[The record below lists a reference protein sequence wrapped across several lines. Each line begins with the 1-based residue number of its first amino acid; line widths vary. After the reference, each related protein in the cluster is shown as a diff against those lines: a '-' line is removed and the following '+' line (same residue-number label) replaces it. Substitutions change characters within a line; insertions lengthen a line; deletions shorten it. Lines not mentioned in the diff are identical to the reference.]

1 MATINPGNFLLDLRH
16 CRRPGCSDGPRG
28 SFPVS
33 SGQVQHC
40 RTTDVRREPP
50 LQCPA
55 AFHRINRIKFGCR
68 DSLRFP
74 RLGASTAVLGSRTS
88 QLEATRGTA
97 KTFNPYGLDFG
108 RPQRPAHGSALP
120 VASRTRRERTTDK
133 TPAEI
138 DVGLE
143 GVPLPAPDG
152 ACLGPS
158 ARLSP
163 PLSVRKGGLAGGQI
177 RIGEIRG
184 KYPRDQRP
192 TTSPRVVVEIQE
204 PERGELVQFGGN
216 GTRQLVG
223 RQIQPFQQPELAQ
236 FGGMGP
242 VNWLADRSNHSN
254 NRSWPSSGGMG
265 PVSRLFPRYR
275 YCRSVS

>member
-1 MATINPGNFLLDLRH
+1 MTYAIATASVAQMANAE
-16 CRRPGCSDGPRG
+16 
-28 SFPVS
+28 VS
-33 SGQVQHC
+33 RYLQAMCQH
-40 RTTDVRREPP
+40 RQTTDVRRGSP
-50 LQCPA
+50 LQRPA
-55 AFHRINRIKFGCR
+55 AFHPTNRTKFRLR
-68 DSLRFP
+68 DTP
-74 RLGASTAVLGSRTS
+74 WLGANSAVLGSCSS
-88 QLEATRGTA
+88 QLQDTRGTA
-97 KTFNPYGLDFG
+97 KTFTPYGLGFG
-108 RPQRPAHGSALP
+108 WPQMPAHGPALP

-184 KYPRDQRP
+184 KYPQDQRP

-204 PERGELVQFGGN
+204 PERGELAQFGGN
-216 GTRQLVG
+216 GARQLVG
-223 RQIQPFQQPELAQ
+223 
-236 FGGMGP
+236 
-242 VNWLADRSNHSN
+242 
-254 NRSWPSSGGMG
+254 
-265 PVSRLFPRYR
+265 
-275 YCRSVS
+275 